1 MSRILI
7 VEDEFSISNFMKT
20 VLEGDGYT
28 VEVATC
34 AAQARAALD
43 RAEYQVLLL
52 DLGLPDA
59 DGLELLRELRQRYAL
74 PVIVVSA
81 RTEESEKVAA
91 LDCGADDYI
100 TKPFG
105 SPELLARIRA
115 ALRRAGPAAGTTAFT
130 TGALTI
136 DYDKHLVT
144 IEGKPVHLTANE
156 YRLVELLSR
165 SAGKVLT
172 YDRISEAM
180 WGDAAGGIPPHRLA
194 DAVVGEDLAG
204 AAAQKLHQAVFVGGQ
219 MHRLALDGHQ
229 VLIIIDGERPGG
241 KGGGAGSGTGP
252 AQRRP
257 DACQQLRRAER
268 LGDIVIGAAVQ
279 GGHLFAFLG
288 AGRNHNDRQGV
299 PLPQLPQKLQP
310 VGVRQSEIQ
319 QQHLVF
325 RPVQR
330 RTGLCRT
337 GGHLHGVAVA
347 LQHRLHKI
355 TDGKLVLHDQN
366 STHRFRP
373 PLWSV
378 SAG

>member
-43 RAEYQVLLL
+43 RAEYRVLLL

-130 TGALTI
+130 TGALSI

-180 WGDAAGGIPPHRLA
+180 WGDAAGGNSQLLRVNMANIRRKLEQNPAEPQYILTEIG
-194 DAVVGEDLAG
+194 VGYRMKE
-204 AAAQKLHQAVFVGGQ
+204 
-219 MHRLALDGHQ
+219 
-229 VLIIIDGERPGG
+229 
-241 KGGGAGSGTGP
+241 
-252 AQRRP
+252 
-257 DACQQLRRAER
+257 
-268 LGDIVIGAAVQ
+268 
-279 GGHLFAFLG
+279 
-288 AGRNHNDRQGV
+288 
-299 PLPQLPQKLQP
+299 
-310 VGVRQSEIQ
+310 QS
-319 QQHLVF
+319 
-325 RPVQR
+325 
-330 RTGLCRT
+330 
-337 GGHLHGVAVA
+337 
-347 LQHRLHKI
+347 
-355 TDGKLVLHDQN
+355 
-366 STHRFRP
+366 
-373 PLWSV
+373 
-378 SAG
+378 

>member
-7 VEDEFSISNFMKT
+7 VEDEFSISNFMKM

-43 RAEYQVLLL
+43 RAEYRVLLL

-180 WGDAAGGIPPHRLA
+180 WGDAAGGNSQLLRVNMANIRRKLEQNPAEPQYILTEIG
-194 DAVVGEDLAG
+194 VGYRMKE
-204 AAAQKLHQAVFVGGQ
+204 
-219 MHRLALDGHQ
+219 
-229 VLIIIDGERPGG
+229 
-241 KGGGAGSGTGP
+241 
-252 AQRRP
+252 
-257 DACQQLRRAER
+257 
-268 LGDIVIGAAVQ
+268 
-279 GGHLFAFLG
+279 
-288 AGRNHNDRQGV
+288 
-299 PLPQLPQKLQP
+299 
-310 VGVRQSEIQ
+310 QS
-319 QQHLVF
+319 
-325 RPVQR
+325 
-330 RTGLCRT
+330 
-337 GGHLHGVAVA
+337 
-347 LQHRLHKI
+347 
-355 TDGKLVLHDQN
+355 
-366 STHRFRP
+366 
-373 PLWSV
+373 
-378 SAG
+378 